1 MSRDNKEIIVG
12 LDIGTTKIVA
22 LVAEVSAEGRLN
34 VIGMGSQDSRGLKKG
49 VVVNIEDTVATIS
62 RVIQEVELMAD
73 CKVKDVFTG
82 IAGSHIKS
90 FNSDG
95 MVAIKDKEVTPTDVE
110 RVVETARAMPIP
122 AEQEIL
128 HILTQEFVIDGQ
140 DGIREPIGM
149 SGMRLEVRVHIVT
162 GAVSSAQNIV
172 KCVRRCGLEVNDLV
186 LQPLASSYAVLSE
199 DEKDLGVC
207 LVDIGGGTTDLAV
220 WTQGAIRHT
229 SVIPI
234 AGDQITNDIA
244 MALRTPTR
252 EAEDIKCKFGCALAD
267 LADPEDVLDVAGVDD
282 RPSRKLSRRALADVI
297 QPRVE
302 ELFELV
308 QAELRRSG
316 FDQVLSSG
324 IVLTGGSS
332 VMPGMIELGEEVFH
346 MPVRLGIPKYNGA
359 LADVVQHPRFA
370 TACGLLLEAQTQRKR
385 GLKVREKRDVKQ
397 VFGRMRSWFEKNF

>member
-1 MSRDNKEIIVG
+1 MSRDNKEIVVG

-22 LVAEVSAEGRLN
+22 LVAEVSPEGRLN

-73 CKVKDVFTG
+73 CKVKDVYTG

-95 MVAIKDKEVTPTDVE
+95 MVAIKDKEVLPADVE

-162 GAVSSAQNIV
+162 GAISAAQNIV

-186 LQPLASSYAVLSE
+186 LQPLASSYAVFSE

-267 LADPEDVLDVAGVDD
+267 LADPEDVIDVAGVDD

-346 MPVRLGIPKYNGA
+346 MPVRLGIPKYTGA

-397 VFGRMRSWFEKNF
+397 VFGRMKSWFEKNF